1 MNILPYRPVC
11 RDVTFNPN
19 TRVSSLALA
28 SRVTIFAA
36 LLSVATLAPVLGAH
50 QQWLTGPIVNATL
63 YLTVIFNGSSEALL
77 VGMIPSTIALSV
89 GLLPAVLAPMIPF
102 IILGNS
108 LLSLTFDKLRRT
120 NFLAAVVI
128 ASFLKFAFLF
138 STSSV
143 VTKLILK
150 KEVALSAA
158 RMLSWPQFFTALA
171 GGIIAYGIQRTVLI
185 KNCSFKN

>member
-1 MNILPYRPVC
+1 MYTKALRLVLTHHLT
-11 RDVTFNPN
+11 VFATM
-19 TRVSSLALA
+19 LA
-28 SRVTIFAA
+28 I
-36 LLSVATLAPVLGAH
+36 ATLAPILGAH

-63 YLTVIFNGSSEALL
+63 YLTVIFNGSSDALL

-102 IILGNS
+102 IILGNA
-108 LLSLTFDKLRRT
+108 LLSLTFEKLRKI

-128 ASFLKFAFLF
+128 ASFVKFAFLF

-143 VTKLILK
+143 VTRLILK

-158 RMLSWPQFFTALA
+158 KMLSWPQFFTAVV
-171 GGIIAYGIQRTVLI
+171 GGLIAYEVTKRLSKLS
-185 KNCSFKN
+185 KNCP

>member
-1 MNILPYRPVC
+1 MYTKALRLVLTHHLT
-11 RDVTFNPN
+11 VFATM
-19 TRVSSLALA
+19 LA
-28 SRVTIFAA
+28 I
-36 LLSVATLAPVLGAH
+36 ATLAPVLGAH
-50 QQWLTGPIVNATL
+50 QQWLAGPVVNATL
-63 YLTVIFNGSSEALL
+63 YLTVIFNGSSDALL
-77 VGMIPSTIALSV
+77 VGVIPSTIALSV

-108 LLSLTFDKLRRT
+108 LLILTFAKLRRA

-150 KEVALSAA
+150 KEVALSATK
-158 RMLSWPQFFTALA
+158 MLSFPQFFTALA
-171 GGIIAYGIQRTVLI
+171 GGLIAYEIHAHLGSVKPR
-185 KNCSFKN
+185 